1 MVAVFMAEFYKKY
14 AGKYQDFL
22 DFIKFLYE
30 YSPLEFIFSQVMVIL
45 SSFLGGIGVVSL
57 VPMLNYSGWLAQ
69 DKSNSGLNW
78 LFSLWQQLPMHNGQI
93 PIIFV
98 LSVYCIIICSVS
110 MTNYLAELTKIKFM
124 KNFERYCRESLIQ
137 TLVNAR
143 WEYLLKSK
151 LKDSEYVLNVGLM
164 KISALMNYTFSLFN
178 NIIKNSVYLVVG
190 LMLSP
195 GLTVISLTTVISITI
210 FFKKLNSAAMGR
222 QELDLSRSRQ
232 INLSNFLEGI
242 KIAKIHELT
251 HEYLK
256 QERDISFKVM
266 DNNIKFLS
274 NQMKIKFGYT
284 AIGAIA
290 FTLIFLISIS
300 LLHVSIPT
308 LLVLLFVYNQIIRR
322 MSTMQQSLSYALN
335 ISPLFRNYLILKNDF
350 LLNKES
356 SDVIPFHV
364 RVPLPKDILIKVKQ
378 ISFSYGEKAILKNV
392 SFDIYRNKITAIKG
406 PSGVGKSTCID
417 LILGLLKPDC
427 GSILFNQS
435 AAPIDAGHAISQK
448 KWISY
453 VPQNIFLFNDSIKNN
468 ITWLSNHVN
477 EEELWKVLALVD
489 AENLVRSMPNGLDT
503 IIGDRGVHLSGG
515 ERQKLAIARAIL
527 SSPTLLI
534 LDEATSALDPQ
545 TEAVIMQSLA
555 ALKQTMTV
563 ILIAHRESTIEYA
576 DEIIDFGKFD
586 LKEKNP
592 LNFNLLEE
600 STVAMN

>member
-1 MVAVFMAEFYKKY
+1 
-14 AGKYQDFL
+14 
-22 DFIKFLYE
+22 
-30 YSPLEFIFSQVMVIL
+30 
-45 SSFLGGIGVVSL
+45 
-57 VPMLNYSGWLAQ
+57 
-69 DKSNSGLNW
+69 
-78 LFSLWQQLPMHNGQI
+78 
-93 PIIFV
+93 
-98 LSVYCIIICSVS
+98 
-110 MTNYLAELTKIKFM
+110 
-124 KNFERYCRESLIQ
+124 
-137 TLVNAR
+137 
-143 WEYLLKSK
+143 
-151 LKDSEYVLNVGLM
+151 
-164 KISALMNYTFSLFN
+164 
-178 NIIKNSVYLVVG
+178 IKNSVYLIVG

-195 GLTVISLTTVISITI
+195 GLTVISLITVISIAI
-210 FFKKLNSAAMGR
+210 FFKKSNSAGMGR

-290 FTLIFLISIS
+290 FTLIFLLSIS
-300 LLHVSIPT
+300 LLHISIPT
-308 LLVLLFVYNQIIRR
+308 LVVLLFVYNQIIRR
-322 MSTMQQSLSYALN
+322 MSMMQQSLSYALN

-350 LLNKES
+350 LSNKES
-356 SDVIPFHV
+356 SDVIPFHT
-364 RVPLPKDILIKVKQ
+364 RVPLPKGILIKVKQ
-378 ISFSYGEKAILKNV
+378 ISFSYGEKTILKNV
-392 SFDIYRNKITAIKG
+392 SFDIYQNKITAIKG
-406 PSGVGKSTCID
+406 PSGVGKSTCVD
-417 LILGLLKPDC
+417 LILGLLKPDY

-435 AAPIDAGHAISQK
+435 AVPIDAEHAISQK

-545 TEAVIMQSLA
+545 TEAIIMQSLA

-563 ILIAHRESTIEYA
+563 ILIAHRESTIDYA
-576 DEIIDFGKFD
+576 DETIDFGKFD
-586 LKEKNP
+586 LKEKYP
-592 LNFNLLEE
+592 LNFNVPED
-600 STVAMN
+600 STVAVN